1 LSITAA
7 IRWDRRQVGR
17 RVRLGVP
24 LAMGL
29 LLTTVIGVGA
39 ATAQIS
45 DDVVRIGVLNDQ
57 SNVYAD
63 LGGPGSVIAAR
74 MAIEDVGGKVLG
86 KPVDILAADHQ
97 SKADI
102 GASIARQWFDADKV
116 DMVIGFDNSS
126 VALAVEQVA
135 FQKNRIAIAGA
146 IGTTAFTGKSCTPNE
161 AAWVYDAY
169 ALTNTLARSVVAR
182 GQDTWFFITVDYSL
196 GHSLEA
202 DATSAVVASGGKVLG
217 SARHPLNTADFSAYL
232 LQAQASGAKVVA
244 MANAGGDMT
253 NATKQANE
261 FGLTHAGQTVVS
273 LLTFITDV
281 NSVGLKAAQGLTF
294 VTAFYWDRDDES
306 RAWSKRFFEL
316 HKRMPTMAQAAVY
329 SAIRHYLTAIEAAGT
344 DEAKAVM
351 AKMREIPVNDFY
363 AKNGRVREDGRMV
376 HDMYFVQV
384 KTPAESTGPWDYYKI
399 LSTIPGDQAFRPL
412 DEGGCPLVKQR

>member
-1 LSITAA
+1 
-7 IRWDRRQVGR
+7 
-17 RVRLGVP
+17 VRLGVP

-29 LLTTVIGVGA
+29 LATTVIRVGA

-182 GQDTWFFITVDYSL
+182 GQDTWYFITVDYSL

-261 FGLTHAGQTVVS
+261 FGLTRAGQTVVS

>member
-1 LSITAA
+1 
-7 IRWDRRQVGR
+7 
-17 RVRLGVP
+17 VRLDLLIVP
-24 LAMGL
+24 GFLAAAV
-29 LLTTVIGVGA
+29 TGVGA
-39 ATAQIS
+39 ANAQLS

-63 LGGPGSVIAAR
+63 LGGPGTVVAAR
-74 MAIEDVGGKVLG
+74 MAIEHVGGKVLG
-86 KPVDILAADHQ
+86 KPVDILVAEHR
-97 SKADI
+97 SKADG
-102 GASIARQWFDADKV
+102 GASIARQWFDDDKV

-146 IGTTAFTGKSCTPNE
+146 IGKTAFTGKDCTPHE

-169 ALTNTLARSVVAR
+169 ALTNTLARSVVGR
-182 GQDTWFFITVDYSL
+182 GDNTWFFITVDYSL

-202 DATSAVVASGGKVLG
+202 DATSAVVTSGGKVLG
-217 SARHPLNTADFSAYL
+217 SARHPLNTADFSSYL
-232 LQAQASGAKVVA
+232 LQAQTSGAKVVA
-244 MANAGGDMT
+244 LANAGGDMI
-253 NATKQANE
+253 NATKQAKE
-261 FGLTHAGQTVVS
+261 FGLIGHGQSVVA
-273 LLTFITDV
+273 LLVFLTDIH
-281 NSVGLKAAQGLTF
+281 SVGLEVAQGLKF
-294 VTAFYWDRDDES
+294 VTPFYWDRDDES
-306 RAWSKRFFEL
+306 RTWSKRFFER
-316 HKRMPTMAQAAVY
+316 HKRMPTMAQAAIY
-329 SAIRHYLTAIEAAGT
+329 SATRHYLRAIEVAGT

>member
-1 LSITAA
+1 
-7 IRWDRRQVGR
+7 
-17 RVRLGVP
+17 VRLDVP
-24 LAMGL
+24 IGLGL
-29 LLTTVIGVGA
+29 LVAAVFGVDT

-86 KPVDILAADHQ
+86 KPIDILIADHQ
-97 SKADI
+97 SKADV
-102 GASIARQWFDADKV
+102 GASIARQWFEADKV
-116 DMVIGFDNSS
+116 DMAIGFDNSS

-135 FQKNRIAIAGA
+135 FQTNRIAIAGA
-146 IGTTAFTGKSCTPNE
+146 IGTTAFTGKACTPNE

-169 ALTNTLARSVVAR
+169 ALTNTLARSVVRR
-182 GQDTWFFITVDYSL
+182 GEDTWFFITVDYSL
-196 GHSLEA
+196 GYSLEA

-217 SARHPLNTADFSAYL
+217 GVRHPLNTADFSSYL
-232 LQAQASGAKVVA
+232 LQAQASRAKVVA
-244 MANAGGDMT
+244 LANAGGDMT
-253 NATKQANE
+253 NAIKQANE
-261 FGLTHAGQTVVS
+261 FGLTRAGQTVVS

-306 RAWSKRFFEL
+306 RAWSKRFFER

-329 SAIRHYLTAIEAAGT
+329 SAIRHYLRAIAAAGT

-363 AKNGRVREDGRMV
+363 AKNGKVREDGRMV

-384 KTPAESTGPWDYYKI
+384 KTPEESTGAWDYYRI
-399 LSTIPGDQAFRPL
+399 LSTISSDQAFRPL
-412 DEGGCPLVKQR
+412 DESGCPLVKQR

>member
-1 LSITAA
+1 
-7 IRWDRRQVGR
+7 
-17 RVRLGVP
+17 VRLDV
-24 LAMGL
+24 LLVMGL
-29 LLTTVIGVGA
+29 AATTVIGVGA

-74 MAIEDVGGKVLG
+74 MAIEDGGGKVLG

-97 SKADI
+97 SKADV

>member
-1 LSITAA
+1 M
-7 IRWDRRQVGR
+7 
-17 RVRLGVP
+17 RLVFLGI
-24 LAMGL
+24 LGL
-29 LLTTVIGVGA
+29 LAVFVSGIGTA
-39 ATAQIS
+39 RAQIS

-63 LGGPGSVIAAR
+63 LGGTGSVIAAR
-74 MAIEDVGGKVLG
+74 LAIEDVGGKVLG
-86 KPVDILAADHQ
+86 KPIDLIVADHQ
-97 SKADI
+97 SKADV

-116 DMVIGFDNSS
+116 DLIIGFDNSS

-146 IGTTAFTGKSCTPNE
+146 IGTTAFTGKACTPNE

-169 ALTNTLARSVVAR
+169 ALTNTLARSVVSR
-182 GQDTWFFITVDYSL
+182 GQNTWYFITVDYSL

-202 DATSAVVASGGKVLG
+202 DATAAVVASGGKVLG
-217 SARHPLNTADFSAYL
+217 SARHPLNTSDFSAYL

-244 MANAGGDMT
+244 LANAGGDMT

-261 FGLTHAGQTVVS
+261 FGLTSNGQTVVS

-281 NSVGLKAAQGLTF
+281 HGVGLKAAQGLTF

-316 HKRMPTMAQAAVY
+316 HKRMPTMAQAAIY
-329 SAIRHYLTAIEAAGT
+329 SAIRHYLRAIEAAGT

-363 AKNGRVREDGRMV
+363 TKNGRVREDGRMV

-384 KTPAESTGPWDYYKI
+384 KRPEESTGPWDYYKI

>member
-1 LSITAA
+1 
-7 IRWDRRQVGR
+7 
-17 RVRLGVP
+17 VRLGVP

-29 LLTTVIGVGA
+29 LATTVIGVGT

-86 KPVDILAADHQ
+86 KPVDVLAADHQ
-97 SKADI
+97 SKADV

-261 FGLTHAGQTVVS
+261 FGLTRAGQTVVS